1 MPFEAAGPVIL
12 EQKLIGQN
20 GFLDSTFQI
29 PTCVGMTA
37 VCFVLFNLLFS
48 IIQWVR
54 MCLLAFCTGLNL
66 IHYKFNPL

>member
-29 PTCVGMTA
+29 PARVGTA
-37 VCFVLFNLLFS
+37 AGLRIVQFIIFNHS
-48 IIQWVR
+48 
-54 MCLLAFCTGLNL
+54 MG
-66 IHYKFNPL
+66 